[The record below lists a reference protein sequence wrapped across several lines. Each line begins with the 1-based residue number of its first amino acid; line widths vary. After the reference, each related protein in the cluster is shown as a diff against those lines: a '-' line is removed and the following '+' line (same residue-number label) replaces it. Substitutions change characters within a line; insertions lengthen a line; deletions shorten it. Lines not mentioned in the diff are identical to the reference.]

1 MKNASSACALI
12 VAVSLTA
19 GCASTQTARIQ
30 EKSAV
35 FQQLTPK
42 EQKQILHEKV
52 RTGFT
57 ADMVYLAL
65 GRPSQVTTV
74 SDTAGVAMEE
84 WTYKRPVAAPG
95 RIITGV
101 IDQFPEFRPGDAFHA
116 TRAQPG
122 SEVIRRNEGDPMTD
136 ATAIFTLQVRFSAGK
151 VVWMKLT

>member
-1 MKNASSACALI
+1 VKIPSPACALI
-12 VAVSLTA
+12 IAVSLTA
-19 GCASTQTARIQ
+19 GCASSQTARIQ

-35 FQQLTPK
+35 FEQLTPK
-42 EQKQILHEKV
+42 EQNQILHQKV

-65 GRPSQVTTV
+65 GRPSQVATV
-74 SDTAGVAMEE
+74 NDAAGIALEE
-84 WTYKRPVAAPG
+84 WTYKRPIAAPD

-122 SEVIRRNEGDPMTD
+122 SEVIRRNEGDPMTE

>member
-1 MKNASSACALI
+1 VKIPSPACALI

-19 GCASTQTARIQ
+19 GCASSQTARIQ

-42 EQKQILHEKV
+42 EQNQIRHEKV

-65 GRPSQVTTV
+65 GRPAQVATV
-74 SDTAGVAMEE
+74 NDAAGVAMEE
-84 WTYKRPVAAPG
+84 WTYKRPIAAPD

-101 IDQFPEFRPGDAFHA
+101 IDQFPEFRPPDAFHA

-122 SEVIRRNEGDPMTD
+122 SEVIQRNEGQPWSDST
-136 ATAIFTLQVRFSAGK
+136 TVFTLQIRFNAGK